1 MIIFM
6 FKVKYF
12 ILMIKEKNNLIA
24 MAYNKKISNI
34 KKNERFISNKQNFGL
49 YFGPIWNHNLV

>member
-34 KKNERFISNKQNFGL
+34 KKMIDL
-49 YFGPIWNHNLV
+49 